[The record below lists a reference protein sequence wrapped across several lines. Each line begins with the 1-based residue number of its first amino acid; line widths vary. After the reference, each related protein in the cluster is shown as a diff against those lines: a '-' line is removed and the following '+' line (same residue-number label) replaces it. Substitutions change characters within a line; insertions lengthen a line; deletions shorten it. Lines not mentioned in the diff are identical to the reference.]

1 MKPKD
6 AGKFRFAIDTLK
18 ETIML
23 NHGYSSERKPTAKEL
38 TRGARKILPVSRHL
52 VLA

>member
-23 NHGYSSERKPTAKEL
+23 NHGSSSERNPTAKEL
-38 TRGARKILPVSRHL
+38 TRGARKLLSASLHL